1 MRFLAFIV
9 ICLSSSLSFA
19 QIPSANFSLS
29 TDQFCQGACI
39 IVTNN
44 SAGNPINYE
53 WTFQGGIPAVYNGP
67 NPGPICFNG
76 PGVFAITLTVT
87 NTFGTNQTAQTV
99 SVGETPIVN
108 ATLSDT
114 LDGAYIEI
122 NDTTIGMY
130 QEAYLYASGT
140 PPGGTMIWYPSGN
153 ISDSLLPQANDSLI
167 VTPFYDTYYVAAY
180 STPEGCTSYDT
191 VLVSVWFQDT
201 LTTDSVAVGINVAL
215 PNSFSPN
222 DDNVNDLFRVLTN
235 VDSDQNF
242 NNGFYEGGAIVEV
255 DFRIFDR
262 YGQMIFR
269 TTDPH
274 EGWDGTYKGKDV
286 NTATYYYLLEYR
298 LIDGVSKLIKGDVTL
313 FR

>member
-1 MRFLAFIV
+1 MRFLAFIA
-9 ICLSSSLSFA
+9 ICLSSGLSFA
-19 QIPSANFSLS
+19 QIPSANFSMS
-29 TDQFCQGACI
+29 DDQFCQGACI
-39 IVTNN
+39 TVTNN
-44 SAGNPINYE
+44 STGNPINYE
-53 WTFQGGIPAVYNGP
+53 WTFQGGTPAVYNGA

-76 PGVFAITLTVT
+76 PGVFAITLNVT
-87 NTFGTNQTAQTV
+87 NTFGTNQTAQNV
-99 SVGETPIVN
+99 SVGETPSVN

-114 LDGAYIEI
+114 LDGAYVEI

-130 QEAYLYASGT
+130 QEAYLYAFGT

-191 VLVSVWFQDT
+191 ILVSVWFQDT

-222 DDNVNDLFRVLTN
+222 GDNFNDLFRVLTN

-286 NTATYYYLLEYR
+286 NTATYYYMLEYR
-298 LIDGVSKLIKGDVTL
+298 LIDGVSKLIEGDVTL